1 MEESGKPAPHD
12 ETPHLSHVPSSIMP
26 PPPPPETEPG
36 SSTSAAPMVSADFM
50 PSESIYPTPRPRPDF
65 VSQQPPVPEA
75 LSPSSSSQNGINPQ
89 PVVHVLSPRGVEYV
103 FLTIALFT
111 AAIGMTSILLSLVNG
126 KTDFAVLS
134 FPVAVLVV
142 SVPVFS
148 WLFLRLKQAELL
160 NPSLQLDASKRR
172 STQFTQIVTF
182 LVVFFTSIGFL
193 TAIFAKMA
201 GQYDGSVIKL
211 LLDVIVILGV
221 SGGILFYYWRDE
233 HKLI

>member
-1 MEESGKPAPHD
+1 MQESGKPAPH
-12 ETPHLSHVPSSIMP
+12 EQSPHLRHVPSSIMP
-26 PPPPPETEPG
+26 PPPPDTEPE
-36 SSTSAAPMVSADFM
+36 SSNLPAQSAPLVSADFM
-50 PSESIYPTPRPRPDF
+50 PSESIYPTPKTRPDF
-65 VSQQPPVPEA
+65 VSQQPPASET
-75 LSPSSSSQNGINPQ
+75 LSSPQNGINPQ

-142 SVPVFS
+142 SLPVFS

-201 GQYDGSVIKL
+201 GQYDGSPIKL
-211 LLDVIVILGV
+211 ILDVAVILGV